1 VDQLAH
7 AGLLI
12 AGVVLTLFGLLAARQ
27 TASFRS
33 RAGAAVGR
41 VTGLHDFVANDS
53 AVTGPIVDF
62 ETADGKSVR
71 FASRTGSNPSA
82 FRVGDTV
89 RVLYDRD
96 QPEEAKVDSFV
107 SLWLGPV
114 LFTAL
119 GAACLVAGVAIV
131 LA

>member
-1 VDQLAH
+1 M
-7 AGLLI
+7 
-12 AGVVLTLFGLLAARQ
+12 
-27 TASFRS
+27 
-33 RAGAAVGR
+33 
-41 VTGLHDFVANDS
+41 
-53 AVTGPIVDF
+53 
-62 ETADGKSVR
+62 R

-96 QPEEAKVDSFV
+96 QPEEAKVSFV

-119 GAACLVAGVAIV
+119 GAACLVVGVAIV